1 MELFN
6 KIRNWGKQRDLHDPN
21 NKFKQLAKITEEHGE
36 LSRAMLKN
44 DVVAIIDAIGDEVI
58 ALTNLA
64 AQYDLKIEDC
74 IQHAFEEIENRQ
86 GKTVEGVFS
95 KEEPEKVC
103 SGCKYYMLEMKDDPC
118 NSCDAG
124 STWKNFERK

>member
-21 NKFKQLAKITEEHGE
+21 HKFKQLAKVTEEHGE

-44 DVVAIIDAIGDEVI
+44 DVVLIIDAIGDKVI

-74 IQHAFEEIENRQ
+74 IQHAFEEIEKRQ
-86 GKTVEGVFS
+86 GKTVDGVFS
-95 KEEPEKVC
+95 KVAPERVC
-103 SGCKYYMLEMKDDPC
+103 QNCKYFYLSVLTEPC
-118 NSCDAG
+118 YSCDSG
-124 STWKNFERK
+124 TTWKNFEGK

>member
-6 KIRNWGKQRDLHDPN
+6 KIRNWGKQRDLHDPSH
-21 NKFKQLAKITEEHGE
+21 KFKQLAKVSEEHGE
-36 LSRAMLKN
+36 LSRSMLKN
-44 DVVAIIDAIGDEVI
+44 DVLAIIDAIGDKVI

-74 IQHAFEEIENRQ
+74 IQHAFEEIEKRQ

-95 KEEPEKVC
+95 KEEPARVC
-103 SGCKYYMLEMKDDPC
+103 QNCKHWLRSVILEPC
-118 NSCDAG
+118 NSCDCG
-124 STWKNFERK
+124 ITWKNYVKK

>member
-1 MELFN
+1 MIELFN

-21 NKFKQLAKITEEHGE
+21 HKFKQLAKVSEEHGE

-44 DVVAIIDAIGDEVI
+44 DVVKIIDAIGDQVI

-74 IQHAFEEIENRQ
+74 IQHAFEEIEKRQ

-95 KEEPEKVC
+95 KSNDK
-103 SGCKYYMLEMKDDPC
+103 
-118 NSCDAG
+118 
-124 STWKNFERK
+124 

>member
-21 NKFKQLAKITEEHGE
+21 HKFKQLAKVSEEHGE

-44 DVVAIIDAIGDEVI
+44 DVVKIIDSIGDQVVS
-58 ALTNLA
+58 LTNLA

-74 IQHAFEEIENRQ
+74 IQHAFEEIEKRQ

-95 KEEPEKVC
+95 KDEPGCGSCNYILHEEDKE
-103 SGCKYYMLEMKDDPC
+103 PC
-118 NSCDAG
+118 LSCRDG
-124 STWKNFERK
+124 LGVYKNYVKK

>member
-21 NKFKQLAKITEEHGE
+21 HKFKQLAKVTEEHGE

-44 DVVAIIDAIGDEVI
+44 DVVLIIDAMGDKVI

-74 IQHAFEEIENRQ
+74 IQHAFEEIEKRQ
-86 GKTVEGVFS
+86 GETVEGVFS
-95 KEEPEKVC
+95 KFDQIKNC
-103 SGCKYYMLEMKDDPC
+103 QNCKHWPLSMSDKPC
-118 NSCDAG
+118 NTCD
-124 STWKNFERK
+124 TTTYTNFEGK